1 MGLPY
6 LKTHVHTC
14 LHTHH
19 MTKSPWKGKVTEI
32 SKNIRKDQLRILVWG
47 PHSHFIS
54 LVCSS
59 IEMTLETG
67 MAYEALG

>member
-1 MGLPY
+1 
-6 LKTHVHTC
+6 
-14 LHTHH
+14 